1 MICYTEI
8 QSGSLPKPVGNLTMA
23 Q

>member
-1 MICYTEI
+1 MVSWKI
-8 QSGSLPKPVGNLTMA
+8 QNGSLPKPVGNLTMA

>member
-1 MICYTEI
+1 MLYRGI
-8 QSGSLPKPVGNLTMA
+8 QSRSLPKPVGNLTMA

>member
-1 MICYTEI
+1 MVHWKI

-23 Q
+23 

>member
-1 MICYTEI
+1 MVPRKI
-8 QSGSLPKPVGNLTMA
+8 QSGSLPKPVENLTMA